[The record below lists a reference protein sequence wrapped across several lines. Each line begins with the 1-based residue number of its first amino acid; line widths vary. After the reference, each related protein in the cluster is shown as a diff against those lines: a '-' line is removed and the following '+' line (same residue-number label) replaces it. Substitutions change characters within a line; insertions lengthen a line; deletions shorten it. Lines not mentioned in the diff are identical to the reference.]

1 MQSRIEMKTVSLEIF
16 VRRRHWKPSL
26 IRVCTLMVW
35 ISAVLG
41 LLLAMST
48 DAAEE
53 EECAA
58 PVCAII
64 CGEDFESTTSDE
76 LKEMC
81 GCDVAEDLLTPAPE
95 AEGCIEVLFVQRAES
110 ATLSNTTL
118 TLFDVGDVI
127 WFTDRPDRA
136 AGVWKESE
144 YLALFEP
151 PAESSND
158 DTNSFSAD
166 PPNAVLACTLESSG
180 EELNVVM
187 ELTDPVVSSSLDESV
202 SYSVVILE
210 ELTGIFSSNS
220 TSTTSTV
227 RCTSAHVFVDAEG
240 PWEIISYTPCNLHVV
255 KFNARDYECTT
266 RNAAA
271 AA

>member
-16 VRRRHWKPSL
+16 VRRRHWKPTL

-48 DAAEE
+48 DAAEK

-95 AEGCIEVLFVQRAES
+95 AEESIEESIEVFFVQRAES

-166 PPNAVLACTLESSG
+166 PPNAVLACTLDSTG

-187 ELTDPVVSSSLDESV
+187 ELTDPVVSSSSSSSLDESV

-227 RCTSAHVFVDAEG
+227 RCTSAHVFVDAED
-240 PWEIISYTPCNLHVV
+240 PWENFSYT
-255 KFNARDYECTT
+255 
-266 RNAAA
+266 
-271 AA
+271 

>member
-16 VRRRHWKPSL
+16 VRRRHWKPTL

-35 ISAVLG
+35 ISAVQG

-48 DAAEE
+48 DAAEK

-95 AEGCIEVLFVQRAES
+95 AEERRSIEVFFVQRAES

-151 PAESSND
+151 PAESSNN

-166 PPNAVLACTLESSG
+166 PPNAVLACTLDSTG

-187 ELTDPVVSSSLDESV
+187 ELTDPVVSSSSSSSLDESV

-220 TSTTSTV
+220 PRKRKKTSTTSTV
-227 RCTSAHVFVDAEG
+227 RCTSAHVFVDAED
-240 PWEIISYTPCNLHVV
+240 PWEIISYT
-255 KFNARDYECTT
+255 
-266 RNAAA
+266 
-271 AA
+271 

>member
-16 VRRRHWKPSL
+16 VRRRHWKPTL

-35 ISAVLG
+35 ISAVQG

-81 GCDVAEDLLTPAPE
+81 GCDVAGDLLTPAPE
-95 AEGCIEVLFVQRAES
+95 AEERRSIEVFFVQRAES

-151 PAESSND
+151 PVELSND

-187 ELTDPVVSSSLDESV
+187 ELTDPVVSSSSSSLDESV

-227 RCTSAHVFVDAEG
+227 RCTSAHVFVDAED
-240 PWEIISYTPCNLHVV
+240 PWEIISYT
-255 KFNARDYECTT
+255 
-266 RNAAA
+266 
-271 AA
+271 